1 MRRNVN
7 METKVKVTIPVEY
20 EFDLDSII
28 FWEKYLICETV
39 KQFQKKLGAKLTIDQ
54 IDDIKSS
61 LRDVVGE
68 QVTMGMSNDRMD
80 ISTMAGQLSEFL
92 QSKIAKLSQ
101 KYLDNFTD
109 IQLPA
114 QLSNILQQIENSED
128 NEDFE
133 EYDEDKNY

>member
-1 MRRNVN
+1 

>member
-68 QVTMGMSNDRMD
+68 QVTIGMSNDRMD

>member
-61 LRDVVGE
+61 LRDVVSE

>member
-1 MRRNVN
+1 

-80 ISTMAGQLSEFL
+80 ISTMADQLSEFL

>member
-1 MRRNVN
+1 

-54 IDDIKSS
+54 IDDINSS

>member
-1 MRRNVN
+1 

-101 KYLDNFTD
+101 KYLENFTD

>member
-1 MRRNVN
+1 

-39 KQFQKKLGAKLTIDQ
+39 KQFQKKLGDKLTIDQ

-68 QVTMGMSNDRMD
+68 QVTMGMSNGRMD

-109 IQLPA
+109 IQLHA

>member
-1 MRRNVN
+1 

-68 QVTMGMSNDRMD
+68 QVTMGMSNGRMD

>member
-1 MRRNVN
+1 

-68 QVTMGMSNDRMD
+68 QVTIGMSNDRMD

>member
-1 MRRNVN
+1 

-61 LRDVVGE
+61 LRDVVSE